1 MSFNVKIN
9 VDGKEFWAS
18 ARQAAAIQMLIETRK
33 GGFAQ
38 IKGYV
43 STSGRVSPE
52 TADFT
57 VLTRFDLHRLY
68 ARKIK
73 AITDVTLNDISD
85 WVEREPKLKA
95 AKDAG
100 TLEAEFEKRKTSEIA
115 SMEKTLLGERD
126 DSHRA
131 AHDRCYH
138 SIDAGVKVHFK
149 TETGEDGLKHPAL
162 KDGLPVVESIM
173 LSFIEISRNIL
184 VEGEYKKVNS
194 GVPVLISNAIS
205 SKLPKSCTLKM
216 ASLKED
222 NFTSIIIDNNIIVPK
237 DIQGDFT

>member
-1 MSFNVKIN
+1 MSLNVKMSI
-9 VDGKEFWAS
+9 DGKEFWAS
-18 ARQAAAIQMLIETRK
+18 ARQAAAIQTLMETRK

-43 STSGRVSPE
+43 STSDRVTPE

-73 AITDVTLNDISD
+73 AITDVTLDDIAD
-85 WVEREPKLKA
+85 AIEREPKLKA
-95 AKDAG
+95 AQKAG
-100 TLEAEFEKRKTSEIA
+100 TLAEEFEQRKNSEIE
-115 SMEKTLLGERD
+115 SMEKTLVGERE

-131 AHDRCYH
+131 AHDRCYAV
-138 SIDAGVKVHFK
+138 IDSGIKVHFK
-149 TETGEDGLKHPAL
+149 TAKSDDGLKHPVL
-162 KDGLPVVESIM
+162 VDELPIVESIM
-173 LSFIEISRNIL
+173 LSFIEIERNVL

-194 GVPVLISNAIS
+194 GVPKLISNAIYA
-205 SKLPKSCTLKM
+205 KLPKSCKLKM

-222 NFTSIIIDNNIIVPK
+222 NFTSIIIDNNVILPK
-237 DIQGDFT
+237 DIEGDFT